1 MGGCLTSRSTTSSGT
16 NVKLCGWVE
25 GNKGENILG
34 EREGGDIEGQRE
46 DRVKGKGFGDSHK
59 DGFEELDTIV
69 DAIIR
74 LLEVTPPRL
83 SYETS

>member
-1 MGGCLTSRSTTSSGT
+1 M
-16 NVKLCGWVE
+16 E

-34 EREGGDIEGQRE
+34 GREGGDIGGPRE

-59 DGFEELDTIV
+59 GGFEELDTIV
-69 DAIIR
+69 NAIVR

-83 SYETS
+83 SYEIPWILKNWLIH